1 MNAFQEL
8 IMHYIQERVPIID
21 KVIMGTINITEETTT
36 SLKKENIIHKKII
49 IEWEEKGEDK

>member
-8 IMHYIQERVPIID
+8 IMHYIQERVPKID

-36 SLKKENIIHKKII
+36 SLKKENTIHKKII
-49 IEWEEKGEDK
+49 IEWEEKGENK

>member
-8 IMHYIQERVPIID
+8 IMHYIQERVPKID

-36 SLKKENIIHKKII
+36 SLKKENTTHKKII
-49 IEWEEKGEDK
+49 IEWEEKGKNK